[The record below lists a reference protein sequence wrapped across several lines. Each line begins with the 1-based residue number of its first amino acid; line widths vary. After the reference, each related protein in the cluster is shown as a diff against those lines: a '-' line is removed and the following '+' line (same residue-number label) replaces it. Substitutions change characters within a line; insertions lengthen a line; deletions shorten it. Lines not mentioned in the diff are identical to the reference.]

1 MQLNNLTCPK
11 SQTLI
16 SSLFTVYSEQEFQ
29 LFYHLLEPIILE
41 YRKGHLN
48 RMTLELVRNYILLAH
63 EKNLRL
69 AALPHD
75 PLDESTDYWD
85 EAIETLWESHWKKF
99 QYIDLLLDSEVIFE
113 VSPHNHICESE

>member
-1 MQLNNLTCPK
+1 M
-11 SQTLI
+11 
-16 SSLFTVYSEQEFQ
+16 YSEQEFQ

-48 RMTLELVRNYILLAH
+48 RMTLELVRNYIILAH
-63 EKNLRL
+63 EKNLKL
-69 AALPHD
+69 AALPYD

-99 QYIDLLLDSEVIFE
+99 QYIDLLLDSEEVFE
-113 VSPHNHICESE
+113 VSPHNHICESG

>member
-48 RMTLELVRNYILLAH
+48 RMTLELVRNYIILAH
-63 EKNLRL
+63 EKNLKL
-69 AALPHD
+69 AALPYD

-99 QYIDLLLDSEVIFE
+99 QYIDLLLDSEEVFE
-113 VSPHNHICESE
+113 VSPQNHICESG

>member
-48 RMTLELVRNYILLAH
+48 RMTLELVRNYIILAH
-63 EKNLRL
+63 EKNLKL
-69 AALPHD
+69 AALPYD

-99 QYIDLLLDSEVIFE
+99 QYIDLLLDSEEVFE
-113 VSPHNHICESE
+113 VSPHNHICESG

>member
-1 MQLNNLTCPK
+1 VQLNNLTCPK

-48 RMTLELVRNYILLAH
+48 RMTLELVRNYIILAH
-63 EKNLRL
+63 EKNLKL
-69 AALPHD
+69 ATLPYD

-99 QYIDLLLDSEVIFE
+99 QYIDLLLDSEEVFE
-113 VSPHNHICESE
+113 VSPHNHICESG

>member
-48 RMTLELVRNYILLAH
+48 RMTLELVRNYIILAH
-63 EKNLRL
+63 KKNLKL
-69 AALPHD
+69 AALPYD

-99 QYIDLLLDSEVIFE
+99 QYIDLLLDSEEVFE
-113 VSPHNHICESE
+113 VSPHNHICESG

>member
-48 RMTLELVRNYILLAH
+48 RMTLELVRNYIILAH
-63 EKNLRL
+63 EKNLKL
-69 AALPHD
+69 ATLPYD

-99 QYIDLLLDSEVIFE
+99 QYIDLLLDSEEVFE
-113 VSPHNHICESE
+113 VSPHNHICESG

>member
-48 RMTLELVRNYILLAH
+48 RMTLELVRNYIILAH
-63 EKNLRL
+63 EKNLKL
-69 AALPHD
+69 ATLPYD
-75 PLDESTDYWD
+75 PLDESTNYWD

-99 QYIDLLLDSEVIFE
+99 QYIDLLLDSEEVFE
-113 VSPHNHICESE
+113 VSPHNHICESG